1 MIYEIPFMYYLF
13 TQSPTGLHT
22 GRWQKVTVQYYNCTT
37 LCKLWSRLP
46 PAALSRLGACCIMFI
61 DVVFIYL
68 CNNDVCT
75 AAI

>member
-13 TQSPTGLHT
+13 THSPTGLHT
-22 GRWQKVTVQYYNCTT
+22 GRWQKVT
-37 LCKLWSRLP
+37 
-46 PAALSRLGACCIMFI
+46 AALPRLGACCIMFI

-75 AAI
+75 GAI